1 MQTQVRRSRL
11 GASNTAGASSR
22 PRLGAGVPG
31 GVVIAMLVAVGLL
44 ALDVAEG
51 PGVQFV
57 GLLATVPFLA
67 AALTGPR
74 ATLGTGLA
82 CLAMGFGFGFA
93 QQTSS
98 GGSAGL
104 TGPQLIRLAFIAAA
118 TAGATWAASARA
130 RRERRLLSLG
140 TVAEVAHA
148 VIMRPLPP
156 EVGPLRCAMR
166 YRSAAAEPRVAADL
180 IELAD
185 TPFGVRWVVGDV
197 AGSGVDA
204 ARRAGQ
210 VIDSFRERAFQS
222 ADLVDLASELDASSG
237 RTAAHGNSAQAGEFA
252 TVVLGEVRRDGAL
265 EVVCCGHS
273 APLLL
278 RADGSTPRLLEPGPV
293 DPRVSLL
300 ERAPGYLSWR
310 LEHGDRLVMLTD
322 GVLDAHRGSAFFE
335 AVPAIQRCLKGRD
348 LDSGLDALMAELAA
362 FTGDRMDDDAAVL
375 ALEFVGV
382 ANDAPAGGSA

>member
-1 MQTQVRRSRL
+1 
-11 GASNTAGASSR
+11 
-22 PRLGAGVPG
+22 
-31 GVVIAMLVAVGLL
+31 
-44 ALDVAEG
+44 
-51 PGVQFV
+51 
-57 GLLATVPFLA
+57 
-67 AALTGPR
+67 
-74 ATLGTGLA
+74 
-82 CLAMGFGFGFA
+82 
-93 QQTSS
+93 
-98 GGSAGL
+98 
-104 TGPQLIRLAFIAAA
+104 
-118 TAGATWAASARA
+118 
-130 RRERRLLSLG
+130 
-140 TVAEVAHA
+140 
-148 VIMRPLPP
+148 
-156 EVGPLRCAMR
+156 MR
-166 YRSAAAEPRVAADL
+166 YRSAASQPRVAGDL

-222 ADLVDLASELDASSG
+222 VDLVDLAGELDASSG
-237 RTAAHGNSAQAGEFA
+237 RATAHANSLDGGEFA

-265 EVVCCGHS
+265 EVVCCGHP

-293 DPRVSLL
+293 DPLVSPL

-322 GVLDAHRGSAFFE
+322 GVLDAHRGDAFFE
-335 AVPAIQRCLKGRD
+335 AVPAIQRSMCGRD

-362 FTGDRMDDDAAVL
+362 FTRGRMDDDAAVL

-382 ANDAPAGGSA
+382 AKDGPAGDGA